1 MPSASPPPKKF
12 DDIFADAYRR
22 AELRLRE
29 AVSRGELVPL
39 EVIAQRMGTTHESLT
54 ESVWAGRLFS
64 VPVAQRV
71 FFPAFFA
78 DPGLA
83 REDLEVVIPNLA
95 SREPWSKF
103 AFFTMPQAALDGGS
117 PLDALKRGE
126 RELVKRLALAFND
139 GRRQACRCGPP
150 AVASSR
156 TCTGPRTKGS
166 AYGAAC
172 SRGVF
177 GVSGA
182 CGSSG

>member
-1 MPSASPPPKKF
+1 MPASSPPPKKF

-29 AVSRGELVPL
+29 AVRRGELVPL

-83 REDLEVVIPNLA
+83 REDLEVVIPHLS

-103 AFFTMPQAALDGGS
+103 AFFTMPQAALDGS
-117 PLDALKRGE
+117 NPIDALKRGE
-126 RELVKRLALAFND
+126 RDLVERLALAFND
-139 GRRQACRCGPP
+139 GRRQACRCGLP
-150 AVASSR
+150 AVAVSR
-156 TCTGPRTKGS
+156 TCTGPRTRGRAS
-166 AYGAAC
+166 GAAC
-172 SRGVF
+172 STG
-177 GVSGA
+177 GPGD